1 MAMVSRPRPAQRQQ
15 RLQGRKTAAAGN
27 VPTAIIAARWIICVS
42 AHILKTCK
50 LLRMCVHGK
59 GKVKLRKF
67 CNFFMV
73 QTFHN
78 KRVPRGAALLR
89 LPSANQF
96 AAKIVLSLHIDDEI
110 FYHVIDG
117 ITV

>member
-1 MAMVSRPRPAQRQQ
+1 
-15 RLQGRKTAAAGN
+15 
-27 VPTAIIAARWIICVS
+27 
-42 AHILKTCK
+42 
-50 LLRMCVHGK
+50 
-59 GKVKLRKF
+59 
-67 CNFFMV
+67 MV